1 MTYHTKSGSKNCITI
16 TNPSVTK
23 MIPKFRSNIRQHI
36 PLMFGQKGLGA
47 AIASIVIPA
56 FREPLDFLVL
66 AIDGAIPLLP
76 LLYE

>member
-1 MTYHTKSGSKNCITI
+1 M

-23 MIPKFRSNIRQHI
+23 IIPKFNRSIRQHI
-36 PLMFGQKGLGA
+36 PLMFGQKGFGA

-56 FREPLDFLVL
+56 FLEPFDLRVL
-66 AIDGAIPLLP
+66 AIDGAIPLRP